1 VDISEWALCDEDR
14 IISRRSKTQATRGGR
29 RRAGHGVSGRLWI
42 QVTAQRLEDLSR
54 QLFQLHDLNGDG
66 VLEEEELVQLNEK
79 IHVLHHGPDADLSEV
94 RTKYRELFR
103 EQLDPNG
110 KPVPYE
116 TFKRYTRG
124 MLDGLDPD
132 PESQELILEQFIE
145 EARSGRRAFAIPA
158 LSRESDLAVCQSYPL
173 APVAC
178 SPASAATTSANA
190 SGTDTED
197 TDLSW
202 NPNLFVHEV
211 EQENVDGVTIPRS
224 VQVDF
229 TGRRPPP
236 SMARKASAG
245 EWRDARP
252 IDVVL
257 QETGLH
263 GQLGWEGL

>member
-29 RRAGHGVSGRLWI
+29 RRSGHGVGGRLWI
-42 QVTAQRLEDLSR
+42 EVTAQRLEDLTR
-54 QLFQLHDLNGDG
+54 QLFQLHDLKGDG
-66 VLEEEELVQLNEK
+66 LLEEEELVQLNEK

-116 TFKRYTRG
+116 TFRRYTRD

-158 LSRESDLAVCQSYPL
+158 LSRESDLTVVS
-173 APVAC
+173 
-178 SPASAATTSANA
+178 SPASATTTSANA

-197 TDLSW
+197 TELSW

-211 EQENVDGVTIPRS
+211 EQENADGVTIPRS

-229 TGRRPPP
+229 AGRRPPP

>member
-1 VDISEWALCDEDR
+1 
-14 IISRRSKTQATRGGR
+14 
-29 RRAGHGVSGRLWI
+29 
-42 QVTAQRLEDLSR
+42 
-54 QLFQLHDLNGDG
+54 
-66 VLEEEELVQLNEK
+66 EEELVQLNEK

-94 RTKYRELFR
+94 RRKYQELFR

-116 TFKRYTRG
+116 TFRRYLRD

-158 LSRESDLAVCQSYPL
+158 LSRESDLKVVS
-173 APVAC
+173 
-178 SPASAATTSANA
+178 SPASATATSANA

-197 TDLSW
+197 TELSW

-211 EQENVDGVTIPRS
+211 EQENADGVAVPRS
-224 VQVDF
+224 VLVDF
-229 TGRRPPP
+229 AGRRPPP

>member
-14 IISRRSKTQATRGGR
+14 AISRRSKTQATRGGR
-29 RRAGHGVSGRLWI
+29 RRTGHGVGGRLWI
-42 QVTAQRLEDLSR
+42 EVTAQRLEDLTR
-54 QLFQLHDLNGDG
+54 QLFQLHDLKGDG

-79 IHVLHHGPDADLSEV
+79 IHVLHHGPDADLSDV

-116 TFKRYTRG
+116 TFRRYTRG

-158 LSRESDLAVCQSYPL
+158 LSRESDLAV
-173 APVAC
+173 AG
-178 SPASAATTSANA
+178 SPYSAATTSANA

-197 TDLSW
+197 TELSW
-202 NPNLFVHEV
+202 NPNLFVHEA
-211 EQENVDGVTIPRS
+211 EQESADGVTLPRS
-224 VQVDF
+224 VQVDLA
-229 TGRRPPP
+229 GRRPPP
-236 SMARKASAG
+236 SMARKVSAG

-257 QETGLH
+257 QETGLR